1 METPNRAYKAHVL
14 VLPYPAQGH
23 INLMLQFSKCLVA
36 RGVKATLANSV
47 YIFKSMH
54 KDPISTIDT
63 NTLIEKLDGLGR
75 PVDALICDAFLPR
88 ALDVTKEFGIHGV
101 VFFTQTCAINSI
113 YYHVHEGLLSLPL
126 SPNSTILLPGLP
138 PLEACETPSSV
149 YTYGLYPSFI
159 DLLVNQFCNI
169 DKANWV
175 LFNTFYEFEEEVV
188 DWMSKLWWV
197 RTIGPTLPFM
207 YLDKRLKDD
216 TNYGNNLFKPHSTM
230 CMNWLNAKPS
240 SSVVYGNRRN
250 QATNNFINDTAKK
263 GLVVTWSPQ
272 LEVLA
277 HESIGVPQWSDQA
290 TNAKFV
296 EDVWGLGIRAKLDD
310 KGIVRKE
317 VLEACIKEV
326 IEGEKKNECNEMEK
340 IGQRGCQALWMGDL
354 NATVQHIFGERKAS
368 KITEL
373 TKSNFDTVSYRV
385 SLLEIESS
393 LAINKFAA
401 FESRKSMVKEIMKAL
416 DDDNINVIGGCGM
429 GGVGTAGEI
438 VDSKDLN
445 AIAREV
451 WRECGGLPIAIVTV
465 GRALMKN
472 PSKDVWIDA
481 ARQLQNPVRTKI
493 KGMESYVY
501 SSLELSYNYLESEEK
516 PCFLLC
522 SLFPKD
528 NDIPKEAL
536 VRYGIGL
543 GLFQEVDTTEDAGHR
558 ALAIVS
564 TLVSSFMLLEVYGK
578 IKMHDVVR
586 YFAIHI
592 ACKEENKHIV
602 KAGIG
607 LTDWPDNHTTFQNYT
622 GISFMDNHICE
633 LPSGLEFSKLEIL
646 LLQWNS
652 RRFEIMQIP
661 NNFSEGMKDLKV
673 LDMSSNIP
681 NAHMFPDDLRFEELV
696 SVDIRTGK
704 RGCVCQESFE
714 KTLRL
719 TYDCEGLKNILED
732 LDSDSFDQL
741 KSLKLEE
748 CNETKY
754 LLDMIDGA
762 PRVLAP
768 FCNLEEL
775 ELWHLGNFSE
785 ICHGQ
790 LSAAS
795 FSYLRSV
802 RFTSSGPLKLLF
814 PPSLVQGL
822 VHLQSL
828 SCFCRNLEEIFP
840 MQEKEQIGKSL
851 STSTNLQNLT
861 HVTVHYSDSL
871 TCFFTGGYAVEYP
884 SLEQMLMRGC
894 CKMKTFGRGVLMTP
908 NLKKVHVRV
917 DRHGQIIRNDRGI
930 WKGDLNA
937 TVQHIFNESGFG
949 ITDFGEISGICFFYV
964 LIGFRNS
971 VLHVGGE
978 RILYS
983 SIVAVQ
989 NSVFFYGCSLKLYV
1003 LSLLGFEILFSSIQ
1017 IS

>member
-1 METPNRAYKAHVL
+1 MEK
-14 VLPYPAQGH
+14 
-23 INLMLQFSKCLVA
+23 M
-36 RGVKATLANSV
+36 
-47 YIFKSMH
+47 
-54 KDPISTIDT
+54 
-63 NTLIEKLDGLGR
+63 
-75 PVDALICDAFLPR
+75 
-88 ALDVTKEFGIHGV
+88 
-101 VFFTQTCAINSI
+101 
-113 YYHVHEGLLSLPL
+113 
-126 SPNSTILLPGLP
+126 
-138 PLEACETPSSV
+138 
-149 YTYGLYPSFI
+149 
-159 DLLVNQFCNI
+159 
-169 DKANWV
+169 
-175 LFNTFYEFEEEVV
+175 
-188 DWMSKLWWV
+188 
-197 RTIGPTLPFM
+197 
-207 YLDKRLKDD
+207 
-216 TNYGNNLFKPHSTM
+216 
-230 CMNWLNAKPS
+230 
-240 SSVVYGNRRN
+240 
-250 QATNNFINDTAKK
+250 
-263 GLVVTWSPQ
+263 
-272 LEVLA
+272 
-277 HESIGVPQWSDQA
+277 
-290 TNAKFV
+290 
-296 EDVWGLGIRAKLDD
+296 
-310 KGIVRKE
+310 
-317 VLEACIKEV
+317 
-326 IEGEKKNECNEMEK
+326 IEG
-340 IGQRGCQALWMGDL
+340 QALWMGDL

-429 GGVGTAGEI
+429 GGVGKTTIVKKVCRQAKAEKKFDMFAMVVMSQTPKLELIEKVGIPFGEDHKGCKILLTSRSKDVCNKMDAQKILPIEVLDEREAWILFRGTAGEI

-673 LDMSSNIP
+673 LDMSSNS
-681 NAHMFPDDLRFEELV
+681 ML
-696 SVDIRTGK
+696 
-704 RGCVCQESFE
+704 
-714 KTLRL
+714 
-719 TYDCEGLKNILED
+719 
-732 LDSDSFDQL
+732 
-741 KSLKLEE
+741 SL
-748 CNETKY
+748 
-754 LLDMIDGA
+754 
-762 PRVLAP
+762 
-768 FCNLEEL
+768 
-775 ELWHLGNFSE
+775 
-785 ICHGQ
+785 
-790 LSAAS
+790 
-795 FSYLRSV
+795 
-802 RFTSSGPLKLLF
+802 
-814 PPSLVQGL
+814 PPSIQL
-822 VHLQSL
+822 
-828 SCFCRNLEEIFP
+828 
-840 MQEKEQIGKSL
+840 
-851 STSTNLQNLT
+851 LT
-861 HVTVHYSDSL
+861 TL
-871 TCFFTGGYAVEYP
+871 
-884 SLEQMLMRGC
+884 
-894 CKMKTFGRGVLMTP
+894 
-908 NLKKVHVRV
+908 
-917 DRHGQIIRNDRGI
+917 
-930 WKGDLNA
+930 
-937 TVQHIFNESGFG
+937 
-949 ITDFGEISGICFFYV
+949 
-964 LIGFRNS
+964 
-971 VLHVGGE
+971 
-978 RILYS
+978 
-983 SIVAVQ
+983 
-989 NSVFFYGCSLKLYV
+989 
-1003 LSLLGFEILFSSIQ
+1003 
-1017 IS
+1017 